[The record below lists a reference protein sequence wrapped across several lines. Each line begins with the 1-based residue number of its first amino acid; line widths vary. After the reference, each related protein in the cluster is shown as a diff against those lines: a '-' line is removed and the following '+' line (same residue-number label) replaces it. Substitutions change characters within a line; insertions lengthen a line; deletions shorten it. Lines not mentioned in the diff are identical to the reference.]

1 METIQ
6 KTRQGKRQAAQRS
19 FGSKCGIFL
28 ALLLFLGCVCIRF
41 YPYVEEYF
49 LKEEKVT
56 LTITNL
62 GVDGESKASEIWMT
76 MKKGNAVLTPSEVL
90 SQNLIEDSGWFE
102 KGGYVVST
110 REGQQ
115 LKLNNKYRVKLLVKC
130 RNNRAFRDLL
140 RRVAA
145 YYYKDPAVKEVS
157 LTLDLSFDGVF

>member
-6 KTRQGKRQAAQRS
+6 KTRLGKRQAAQRS
-19 FGSKCGIFL
+19 FGSKCGFFL

-102 KGGYVVST
+102 KDGYVVST

-115 LKLNNKYRVKLLVKC
+115 
-130 RNNRAFRDLL
+130 
-140 RRVAA
+140 
-145 YYYKDPAVKEVS
+145 
-157 LTLDLSFDGVF
+157 

>member
-6 KTRQGKRQAAQRS
+6 KTRLGKRQAAQRS

-28 ALLLFLGCVCIRF
+28 ALMLFLGCVCIRF

-90 SQNLIEDSGWFE
+90 A
-102 KGGYVVST
+102 KT
-110 REGQQ
+110 
-115 LKLNNKYRVKLLVKC
+115 
-130 RNNRAFRDLL
+130 
-140 RRVAA
+140 
-145 YYYKDPAVKEVS
+145 
-157 LTLDLSFDGVF
+157 

>member
-62 GVDGESKASEIWMT
+62 GVDGGSKASEIWMT

-102 KGGYVVST
+102 KDGYVSQHARGAAVEAAIQSTDRCVCNVS
-110 REGQQ
+110 
-115 LKLNNKYRVKLLVKC
+115 
-130 RNNRAFRDLL
+130 
-140 RRVAA
+140 AA
-145 YYYKDPAVKEVS
+145 S
-157 LTLDLSFDGVF
+157 LYGLGFCILEWK

>member
-6 KTRQGKRQAAQRS
+6 KTRQGKRQAAQSS

-102 KGGYVVST
+102 KDGYVVSM
-110 REGQQ
+110 REGQRHHGQ
-115 LKLNNKYRVKLLVKC
+115 QHNDNRSANNIIQKRMLFFHRLPSLASGLYS
-130 RNNRAFRDLL
+130 AFPLIPPNIS
-140 RRVAA
+140 
-145 YYYKDPAVKEVS
+145 K
-157 LTLDLSFDGVF
+157 